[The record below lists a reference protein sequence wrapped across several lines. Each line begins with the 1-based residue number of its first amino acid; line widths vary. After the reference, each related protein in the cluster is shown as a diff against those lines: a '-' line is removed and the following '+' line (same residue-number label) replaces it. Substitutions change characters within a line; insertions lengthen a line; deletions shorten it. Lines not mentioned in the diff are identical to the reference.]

1 MLKSRNFCVDRNL
14 LLEIMSKLVKAKL
27 NSGFDMIFLS
37 RAQKLQMQ
45 NSKQSL
51 TFEFSRDDYS
61 SDSSRGRNAGLS
73 SDRNP
78 LSETFGLSGR
88 KPVDNLSSIE
98 SVKNEE
104 DESLFFE
111 YNLPD
116 MAPILRATGKMF
128 YSKLDKMIYMRK
140 MSVFFNV
147 FTYKL

>member
-1 MLKSRNFCVDRNL
+1 M
-14 LLEIMSKLVKAKL
+14 

-37 RAQKLQMQ
+37 RAQKAPLM

-61 SDSSRGRNAGLS
+61 DDSHRAPNAGLS

-88 KPVDNLSSIE
+88 KPMSNLSSIE
-98 SVKNEE
+98 SVRNEE
-104 DESLFFE
+104 ESLFFE

-116 MAPILRATGKMF
+116 LAPILRATGKMF

-140 MSVFFNV
+140 MSVFFNI